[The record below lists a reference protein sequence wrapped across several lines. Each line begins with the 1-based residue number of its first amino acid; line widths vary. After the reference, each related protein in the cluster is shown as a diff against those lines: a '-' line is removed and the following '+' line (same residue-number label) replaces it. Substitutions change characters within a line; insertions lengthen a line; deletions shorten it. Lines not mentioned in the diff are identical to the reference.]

1 MSRII
6 KILGI
11 DPGTATTGW
20 GLITRKSAHEM
31 QMLNYN
37 VIRTKSKQLL
47 EHRIEQIFD
56 QLTNLINLNKPDVLA
71 VESVFFN
78 TNTKTAMLV
87 GQARGAVLLAG
98 RKSQIQIEEYTPL
111 QVKIA
116 VAGYGRAEKLQG
128 QKKAKNLLHLKE
140 QTKPDDAADALGV
153 AITCA
158 FTVKSLVNNM
168 CP

>member
-20 GLITRKSAHEM
+20 GLITRKSANEM

-111 QVKIA
+111 QVKMA
-116 VAGYGRAEKLQG
+116 VTGYGRAEKYQV
-128 QKKAKNLLHLKE
+128 QKMVKTLLNLKE
-140 QTKPDDAADALGV
+140 VPKPDDAVAALALATPCGLP
-153 AITCA
+153 I
-158 FTVKSLVNNM
+158 
-168 CP
+168 

>member
-111 QVKIA
+111 QVKMA
-116 VAGYGRAEKLQG
+116 VTGYGRAEKYQV
-128 QKKAKNLLHLKE
+128 QKMVKTLLNLKE
-140 QTKPDDAADALGV
+140 VPKPDDAADALAV
-153 AITCA
+153 AITCGL
-158 FTVKSLVNNM
+158 TINGLKQM
-168 CP
+168 